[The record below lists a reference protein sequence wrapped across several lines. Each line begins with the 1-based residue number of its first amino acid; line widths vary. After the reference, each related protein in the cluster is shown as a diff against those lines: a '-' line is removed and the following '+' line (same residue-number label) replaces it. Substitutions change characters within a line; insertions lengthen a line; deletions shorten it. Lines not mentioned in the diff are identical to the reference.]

1 MYLPS
6 TQNTQYV
13 NNITPGGQVY
23 FKELKC
29 VFEQTYKI
37 RVYKLKWKKQNAS
50 ISERQW
56 KRNKNQ

>member
-37 RVYKLKWKKQNAS
+37 RVYKNAS